1 MAFAIRWPPKSYCK
15 QNWSNQTAR
24 LQRTPGFR
32 TKLCWWYKSLWE
44 RSRSESNVFHFQ
56 LKQRQSYVLKQKTN
70 KENIEQNKRDSTPD
84 ENPDSN
90 SSFWLRTVQ
99 KTLAEMHVDLLWEEF
114 MSVQK
119 IKIQIF
125 FLNKVLEYIYSSL
138 HASMNLNKKNSY
150 FNNTVLF
157 WLVDITL

>member
-1 MAFAIRWPPKSYCK
+1 M
-15 QNWSNQTAR
+15 
-24 LQRTPGFR
+24 
-32 TKLCWWYKSLWE
+32 
-44 RSRSESNVFHFQ
+44 
-56 LKQRQSYVLKQKTN
+56 LKQKTN